1 MSRRDVDR
9 PADHEQEPAKD
20 APVSGATVPLL
31 GLGLVVGFLGGYL
44 LGWWGAVVVGVV
56 LVAGLSAVIAGRGR
70 DAETAAVLGT
80 GGGYLDVL
88 FLAGGARCPERRA
101 PHPTAGPR
109 GVPWIHPQHPRRTA

>member
-44 LGWWGAVVVGVV
+44 LGWWGAAVVGVV

-70 DAETAAVLGT
+70 DAATAAVLGT
-80 GGGYLDVL
+80 VSGYVAVL
-88 FLAGGARCPERRA
+88 FLAGF
-101 PHPTAGPR
+101 R
-109 GVPWIHPQHPRRTA
+109 GLLW